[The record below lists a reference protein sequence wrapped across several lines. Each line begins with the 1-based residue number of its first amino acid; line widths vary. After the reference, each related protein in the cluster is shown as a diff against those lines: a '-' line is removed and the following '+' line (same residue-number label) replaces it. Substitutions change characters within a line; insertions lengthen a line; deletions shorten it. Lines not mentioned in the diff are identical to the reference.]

1 MEPATKRHVER
12 TGSGPPVVLVHGFG
26 GSARNF
32 RKQGRALQD
41 AYTLVTYDLAGHG
54 RSARPEDPSAYE
66 LERLTG
72 ELGEV
77 VDAEGGGAESG
88 RAVVVGGLS
97 LGAHLALTYA
107 LAAEPAPRAL
117 VLAAFPGNRSEPRR
131 VRWALDFARMIEEQG
146 LDAAGARFVWGE
158 GTRFD
163 EQSAALIRQG
173 FLEHAPHALAAILK
187 QVLAVVPEPDS
198 LGPALARFPS
208 PALLIAGSEDA
219 DAIAANEAFARH
231 LPHAEAV
238 VLPGAGHLVNLQA
251 SGSFNGAL
259 RRFLDRLPRTS

>member
-12 TGSGPPVVLVHGFG
+12 MGSGPPVVLVHGFG

-77 VDAEGGGAESG
+77 VNAEGRGA
-88 RAVVVGGLS
+88 VVGGLS
-97 LGAHLALTYA
+97 LGAHVALTYA
-107 LAAEPAPRAL
+107 LAAEPSPRAL

-158 GTRFD
+158 GSRFD
-163 EQSAALIRQG
+163 EQSSALIRQG

-187 QVLAVVPEPDS
+187 QVLAVVPEPDA
-198 LGPALARFPS
+198 LAPALARFSS
-208 PALLIAGSEDA
+208 PVLLIAGSEDA
-219 DAIAANEAFARH
+219 DAVAANEALARH
-231 LPHAEAV
+231 LPHAEVV

-251 SGSFNGAL
+251 SAGFNGAL
-259 RRFLDRLPRTS
+259 RQFLDRLPRTS